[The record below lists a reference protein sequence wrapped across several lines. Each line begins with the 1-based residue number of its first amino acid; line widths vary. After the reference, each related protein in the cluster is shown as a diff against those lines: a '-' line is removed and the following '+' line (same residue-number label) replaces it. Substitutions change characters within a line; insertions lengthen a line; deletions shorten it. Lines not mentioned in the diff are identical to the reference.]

1 MTRTLVSV
9 GLLLAANLA
18 LAAGATDESNGYRVL
33 LFVHQVLFVF
43 WLGPD
48 IGIYMWGTKAG
59 NPELSVAQ
67 RVAAARIMR
76 VIDLLPKV
84 CMSLML
90 TVGGVLTELIGI
102 EHPWWQMAGIVLLG
116 PVWLVLT
123 LTTYMRAGSEAGAR
137 IARLDE
143 LFRWVVIATVI
154 LSVVYSTVT
163 DRLDAFPWVSAK
175 LLLFAAVVLFSVLM
189 RRRLAPFNSAI
200 EKISGD
206 QVSDEVNATLAGS
219 LSSSRPYVIA
229 TWVALAAAAWLGM
242 AQPGGVD
249 TELTP
254 AALNQP
260 Q

>member
-18 LAAGATDESNGYRVL
+18 LAAGATDEPNGYRAL

-48 IGIYMWGTKAG
+48 IGVYMWGTKAG

-90 TVGGVLTELIGI
+90 TVGGVLTDLKGI

-123 LTTYMRAGSEAGAR
+123 LTTYVRAGSEAGAR

-143 LFRWVVIATVI
+143 LFRWIVIATVI

-175 LLLFAAVVLFSVLM
+175 LLIFAAVVFFGVM
-189 RRRLAPFNSAI
+189 ARRRLTPFYEAI
-200 EKISGD
+200 PGLDGAES
-206 QVSDEVNATLAGS
+206 VSDSVNATLTRS
-219 LSSSRPYVIA
+219 LSGSRVFVIA
-229 TWVALAAAAWLGM
+229 TWIALAAAAWLGM
-242 AQPGGVD
+242 AQPGGASASAVESVTQ
-249 TELTP
+249 TE
-254 AALNQP
+254 
-260 Q
+260 